1 MKPFYKSKKWWSA
14 MIAVAIPVL
23 NHFLGWGMDMEQVA
37 LIVLPLIGYVFGEAW
52 TDATH

>member
-14 MIAVAIPVL
+14 AIAAIIPIL
-23 NHFLGWGMDMEQVA
+23 NHFLGWGINVEDLL
-37 LIVLPLIGYVFGEAW
+37 LIVLPLIGYVVGEAW